1 MARPLRI
8 EYPGALYHVT
18 SRGNA
23 RQKIFRTDKDRRYFI
38 ELLNHVTKRFRWLC
52 YAYCLMDTHYHLVIE
67 TREAN
72 LAMGMRQLNG
82 VYTQKYNWEHN
93 KTGHVFQGRYK
104 AVIVD
109 RDAYLLELCRYVVLN
124 PVRARAVDKVEDWK
138 WSSYRA
144 TAAIDEVPP
153 FLAADELLAL
163 FGKSRKKAN
172 GLYRTFVAKG
182 NTGTSP
188 WKELRGQIYL
198 GDKDFIEKTKKLR
211 GKGKSNREIPRT
223 QRERRKPDL
232 DRLFARATSR
242 SARNKAIYAAHVVH
256 RYTLQ
261 QIGDHV
267 GLHYTTVSRIIRDEE
282 RKIRLNEA

>member
-23 RQKIFRTDKDRRYFI
+23 RQKIFWTDKDRRYFI
-38 ELLNHVTKRFRWLC
+38 ELLTHLIERFRWVC
-52 YAYCLMDTHYHLVIE
+52 YAYCLMDNHYHLVIE

-72 LAMGMRQLNG
+72 LSKGMRQLNG
-82 VYTQKYNWEHN
+82 IYTQKYNWKHH

-104 AVIVD
+104 AIIVD

-124 PVRARAVDKVEDWK
+124 PVRAHAVEKIEDWK
-138 WSSYRA
+138 WSSYRTMA
-144 TAAIDEVPP
+144 SLDDTPA

-163 FGKSRKKAN
+163 FSKNKKRARE
-172 GLYRTFVAKG
+172 LYRRFVAEG
-182 NTGTSP
+182 ITGVSP
-188 WKELRGQIYL
+188 WKELKSQIYL
-198 GDKDFIEKTKKLR
+198 GGKYFVEKTKQLL
-211 GKGKSNREIPRT
+211 GKDTSNREIPRT
-223 QRERRKPDL
+223 QREAEKPDL
-232 DRLFARATSR
+232 DQLFADATSR
-242 SARNKAIYAAHVVH
+242 AARNKRIYIAHVVY

-261 QIGDHV
+261 QIGAHV

-282 RKIRLNEA
+282 GKMP